1 MVLAGL
7 QFSPFCGFG
16 QVLNLIPGTGFPLHG
31 LFLAMFLPGCFDVE
45 VPEVFHEGQDEQ
57 QEGQGHQ
64 PLGHGA
70 GHVEGPAPVAWLPQ

>member
-31 LFLAMFLPGCFDVE
+31 FFLAMFLPGYFGPGYKKFVCKVLTGGKLGISKRR
-45 VPEVFHEGQDEQ
+45 VFQHDAVNGMIT
-57 QEGQGHQ
+57 
-64 PLGHGA
+64 
-70 GHVEGPAPVAWLPQ
+70 